1 MKKTVPIIILII
13 LLFTSCV
20 NPFVKFPEGS
30 WESADKKIV
39 LNFSADPCNEYAGTF
54 EEDGKVNKIVWMLFG
69 ENDTTLYIRDVSAL
83 IEDGGMRS
91 IDLYIAGVR
100 RYEGDRFILTVKH
113 SKTAE
118 YAEGDEIVFVRCE
131 KIDENWYYNFTPFT

>member
-1 MKKTVPIIILII
+1 MKKSISILII
-13 LLFTSCV
+13 TALFTVLFSSCFI
-20 NPFVKFPEGS
+20 NFNSRYSEGT
-30 WESADKKIV
+30 WESTDKKIV
-39 LNFSADPCNEYAGTF
+39 LNFSADPYSEYAGTF
-54 EEDGKVNKIVWMLFG
+54 EEDGKVNKIVWMFYG

-83 IEDGGMRS
+83 IEEGGMRS

-118 YAEGDEIVFVRCE
+118 YAEGDEIVFVR
-131 KIDENWYYNFTPFT
+131 KRA